1 MADNGR
7 NKDFSRYSR
16 RFRDGPKPLGFG
28 VERVMKH
35 MDAPQTS
42 IVEAVFSNW
51 AHLVGDVIGAH
62 SKPAGIADGVLTVEV
77 ENQAWASE
85 MSWMAEEL
93 VRQIQMKLDT
103 DEIESIKI
111 KLAKS

>member
-1 MADNGR
+1 MSEHGR
-7 NKDFSRYSR
+7 DKEFSRYSR

-42 IVEAVFSNW
+42 VVEAVFSKW
-51 AHLVGDVIGAH
+51 EELVGDVIGSH
-62 SKPAGIADGVLTVEV
+62 SRPAGIADGVLTVEV

-93 VRQIQMKLDT
+93 VRQIQLKLDT
-103 DEIESIKI
+103 DEIHSIKI
-111 KLAKS
+111 SLAKS